1 MMLEHAPLKQRYH
14 KYIDNSIDQWLDIHF
29 GDTSFNGRAV
39 IGHRKPGKEGI
50 HTLSMRPLTELKPY
64 IKMVH
69 ASPRLDYYITANT
82 VHGLKRLKDELF
94 GLQNIVIDIDC
105 HDKEIQPHAIAPLVQ
120 AFIWRSKR
128 DLWNEGIIPPPNSI
142 VRTGRGVQL
151 WWAIVPCYGGR
162 NYDKSLYHYDK
173 IKNNFMNHIEDMLN
187 TYSDELEGLS
197 VDRGASSNPV
207 GYFRLPCT
215 YNTKSGSYGTLE
227 ILHSE
232 RYDQRVLTRL
242 KAPEAEEKKVSK
254 NATSTYIPMLQTD
267 REVLKGYQTTGVRRV
282 MQLIKLRNLRNNNA
296 GSEMRDCFN
305 FSVYNALRMTFDHNE
320 AMVRVRKFNEGF
332 KRPMRKREL
341 ENCVSTA
348 KAKEGYRYTNAKL
361 IELLEI
367 TPEEQEAIG
376 ILPSSERQ
384 APTPNASR
392 DAARK
397 ALKEDRDYK
406 ILELAEKGV
415 SQAETARILGI
426 GKNTVGRVLKRMRE
440 ENTKEHE
447 ENTKKH
453 EIDDK
458 ENRHQNGSIYV
469 LCEYRDGIN
478 STSKY
483 SSPYPAPD
491 DEENWW
497 AGGLLGMPR
506 SDSS

>member
-14 KYIDNSIDQWLDIHF
+14 RYINNSIDQWLDIHF

-50 HTLSMRPLTELKPY
+50 HTLSMRPLTELKTY

-105 HDKEIQPHAIAPLVQ
+105 HDKSIQPHAIAPLVQ

-128 DLWNEGIIPPPNSI
+128 DLWNGGIIPTPNSI

-173 IKNNFMNHIEDMLN
+173 IKSNFMDHIEEMLN

-215 YNTKSGSYGTLE
+215 YNTKAGCYGTLE

-232 RYDQRVLTRL
+232 RYDQRILTRL
-242 KAPEAEEKKVSK
+242 EAPESKKKSVSK
-254 NATSTYIPMLQTD
+254 NSSNTYIPMLQTD
-267 REVLKGYQTTGVRRV
+267 REVLKNYQSTGVRRV
-282 MQLIKLRNLRNNNA
+282 MQLIKLRNLRNNKA

-305 FSVYNALRMTFDHNE
+305 FSVYNALRMAFDHNE
-320 AMVRVRKFNEGF
+320 AMARLRKFNEGF

-348 KAKEGYRYTNAKL
+348 KVKEGYRYTNSKL

-376 ILPSSERQ
+376 ILPSPKKQ

-440 ENTKEHE
+440 EIEVVE
-447 ENTKKH
+447 AEN
-453 EIDDK
+453 DDK

-469 LCEYRDGIN
+469 LCEYREVRTAI
-478 STSKY
+478 SKY
-483 SSPYPAPD
+483 VSPYPAPE